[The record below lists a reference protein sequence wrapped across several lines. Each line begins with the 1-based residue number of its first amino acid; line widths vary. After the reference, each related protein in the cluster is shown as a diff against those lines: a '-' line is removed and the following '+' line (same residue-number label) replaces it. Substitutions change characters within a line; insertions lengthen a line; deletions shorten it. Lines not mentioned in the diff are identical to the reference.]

1 MDIQAVLELLPHR
14 YPFLMIDRVE
24 ELVPGESVRAVK
36 CVSANEPQF
45 QGHFPGEPIFPGV
58 LLIEAF
64 AQAAGIVALSA
75 NPEETGQAVYLMGI
89 DKVRFKHPVRPGDRV
104 EIRCE
109 KIFDKRKIWK
119 FSAVATVDGRQVAKG
134 EVVATVP
141 DQAMREKVRAS

>member
-1 MDIQAVLELLPHR
+1 MDIQAVLDLLPHR

-24 ELVPGESVRAVK
+24 ELVAGQSVRAIK
-36 CVSANEPQF
+36 CVTANEPQF

-75 NPEETGQAVYLMGI
+75 NPDESGQAVYLMGI

-109 KIFDKRKIWK
+109 KIYEKRRIWK
-119 FSAVATVDGRQVAKG
+119 FAAVAEVDGRQVAKG
-134 EVVATVP
+134 EVIATIP
-141 DQAMREKVRAS
+141 DEAMRERARG